1 MRPCAGLLR
10 SRAMPTIRRFAKLLA
25 IATFVGL
32 SAAWVYWAVDGLTL
46 SDADAYRAAANRLLA
61 GEDLYI
67 VPRTQGDAFRY
78 APWFALIWIPL
89 AALPEWAAN
98 TVWLAALA
106 MASTLAVVPLARA
119 PSVWLRL
126 TALLG
131 GSVLIWTAARG
142 NVHPLVVLALV
153 WGIDRRTGP
162 IWIAL
167 TASLKAVPIL
177 FALVYVA
184 RREWRRAF
192 VAVAVTVLLVA
203 PMPFFGWDF
212 ESTEAGPSLSLYYLV
227 SPAGWVIGA
236 GAALLAATVS
246 AMQGWPATRLAAAT
260 AAIAVLPRLLLYDAT
275 YLLPGLTPYPTSRP
289 EAATPQRTAS

>member
-1 MRPCAGLLR
+1 
-10 SRAMPTIRRFAKLLA
+10 MPTIRRFAKLLA